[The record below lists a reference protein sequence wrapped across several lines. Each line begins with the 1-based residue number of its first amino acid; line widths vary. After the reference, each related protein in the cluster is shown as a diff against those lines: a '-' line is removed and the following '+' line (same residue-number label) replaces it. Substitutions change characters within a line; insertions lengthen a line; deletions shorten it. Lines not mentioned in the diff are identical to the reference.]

1 MVNMRRTARKSTSGR
16 FAGRLKKS
24 AHPEEGQSQP
34 EEEPQQDQ
42 PGEEPQEMA
51 AEEEPQ
57 AQQNDG
63 TDEPIDIEMDENAN
77 NIIRPD
83 PDVDAANN
91 TIHADAD
98 AAHNTI
104 DADAD
109 SAPDP

>member
-1 MVNMRRTARKSTSGR
+1 MVKMRRTARKSTFGR
-16 FAGRLKKS
+16 FAGRLKKP

-34 EEEPQQDQ
+34 EEEPQQAQPEEEPQQDQ
-42 PGEEPQEMA
+42 PEEEPQEMA

-57 AQQNDG
+57 AQQNNG

-91 TIHADAD
+91 T
-98 AAHNTI
+98 T
-104 DADAD
+104 
-109 SAPDP
+109 

>member
-1 MVNMRRTARKSTSGR
+1 MVNMRRTARKSTSDR
-16 FAGRLKKS
+16 FAGRLKKP

-34 EEEPQQDQ
+34 EEEPQEVAAEEEPQQAQPEEEPQQDQ
-42 PGEEPQEMA
+42 PEEEPQEMA

-77 NIIRPD
+77 NTIRPD

-91 TIHADAD
+91 T
-98 AAHNTI
+98 T
-104 DADAD
+104 
-109 SAPDP
+109 